1 MQRDFTSELKP
12 STPGGNILI
21 ELERA
26 RSSIPVDALSEFILG
41 KDWLQMQRRLLPLLT
56 DQKLLSKRTQM
67 NLSRPDRYLLG
78 LARAKLLRRMADQHH
93 WSDEE
98 YEMAKYLVD
107 DVSPYTLHTTMF
119 RQTLREQASDEQQQ
133 YWLPKHGRW
142 EVIGAYAQ
150 TEMGHGSNVRGIE
163 TEARWDPATKTFIL
177 HSPTLTSSKWWNGS
191 LGRTA
196 THAIVVAQLL
206 VPEKTAAKHSVEYER
221 LGPHHF
227 VVQVRDKVTHQPLD
241 GIVVGDIGPKYG
253 YAPMDN
259 AFMLFKHHRIP
270 HDAMLSRYAKLDP
283 DSSIYT
289 KPDAPNV
296 VYGSLTE
303 ARSRIVH
310 HARLVL
316 ARAVTVAVRYT
327 TIRRQFKDK
336 DDESEATET
345 SVIDYSTVQIR
356 IVPLLATVFALH
368 FTGQVMKETFLSN
381 RERIAQSDFSGMA
394 ELHSLS
400 SGLKSLC
407 TDLAAN
413 GIETCRRA
421 MGGHGY
427 GGYSGLVQLNADY
440 LSKPTV
446 EGDNWMITQ
455 QVARYLMKV
464 AKRITEMQGTKQ
476 DTRAEKLLEKYQVPQ
491 SGANFSIL
499 NDHSALADA
508 FEHRAARMT
517 FRVYEEKVKQGRSE
531 NEMLIK
537 MHQLSH
543 AYSYSILI
551 RNFHDQVTNL
561 QNFGQETINVMWDLY
576 TLFALFTMQN
586 NALEFIQT
594 ETVSLNQL
602 DEVPGRILELMR
614 RIRPHAVRL
623 VDVWALPDYLLDS
636 SLGRYDG
643 RVYED
648 MFHRAHDLN
657 PLNRITINPDY
668 KNPELVLGSGNGDTI
683 LAKL

>member
-1 MQRDFTSELKP
+1 
-12 STPGGNILI
+12 
-21 ELERA
+21 
-26 RSSIPVDALSEFILG
+26 
-41 KDWLQMQRRLLPLLT
+41 
-56 DQKLLSKRTQM
+56 
-67 NLSRPDRYLLG
+67 
-78 LARAKLLRRMADQHH
+78 
-93 WSDEE
+93 
-98 YEMAKYLVD
+98 
-107 DVSPYTLHTTMF
+107 
-119 RQTLREQASDEQQQ
+119 
-133 YWLPKHGRW
+133 
-142 EVIGAYAQ
+142 
-150 TEMGHGSNVRGIE
+150 
-163 TEARWDPATKTFIL
+163 
-177 HSPTLTSSKWWNGS
+177 
-191 LGRTA
+191 
-196 THAIVVAQLL
+196 
-206 VPEKTAAKHSVEYER
+206 
-221 LGPHHF
+221 
-227 VVQVRDKVTHQPLD
+227 
-241 GIVVGDIGPKYG
+241 
-253 YAPMDN
+253 
-259 AFMLFKHHRIP
+259 
-270 HDAMLSRYAKLDP
+270 MLSRYAKLDP
-283 DSSIYT
+283 ETGVYT
-289 KPDAPNV
+289 KPEAPNV

-303 ARSRIVH
+303 ARSRIVN

-336 DDESEATET
+336 DDHSEAPET

-356 IVPLLATVFALH
+356 ILPLLATVFALH

-381 RERIAQSDFSGMA
+381 RKRIAQNDFSGMA

-464 AKRITEMQGTKQ
+464 TKRITEKQGTKQ
-476 DTRAEKLLEKYQVPQ
+476 ETRAEKLLKKHQLPHN
-491 SGANFSIL
+491 GTGFNIL
-499 NDHSALADA
+499 EDHSALADA

-517 FRVYEEKVKQGRSE
+517 FQVYAERVKQGRSE

-543 AYSYSILI
+543 AYSYSILV
-551 RNFHDQVTNL
+551 RNFHDQITNL
-561 QNFGQETINVMWDLY
+561 QTFGQETINVLWDLY

-594 ETVSLNQL
+594 ETVSLDQL
-602 DEVPGRILELMR
+602 SAVRDRIFELMR

-623 VDVWALPDYLLDS
+623 VDVWALLDYLLDS

-657 PLNRITINPDY
+657 PLNRITVNPDY
-668 KNPELVLGSGNGDTI
+668 KNPELVLGSGDGNVI

>member
-1 MQRDFTSELKP
+1 MQTDFTSELKP
-12 STPGGNILI
+12 ASPGGSVLI
-21 ELERA
+21 EQERA

-41 KDWLQMQRRLLPLLT
+41 KQWLQMQRSLLPLLM

-78 LARAKLLRRMADQHH
+78 LARAKLLRRMADQYH

-163 TEARWDPATKTFIL
+163 TEARWDPATKSFNL
-177 HSPTLTSSKWWNGS
+177 HSPTLTASKWWNGS

-206 VPEKTAAKHSVEYER
+206 IPKKTAAKDPVEYDR

-259 AFMLFKHHRIP
+259 AIP

-283 DSSIYT
+283 ETSVYT
-289 KPDAPNV
+289 KPEAPNI

-303 ARSRIVH
+303 ARSRIVN

-336 DDESEATET
+336 DDHSEAPET

-356 IVPLLATVFALH
+356 ILPLLATVFALH

-381 RERIAQSDFSGMA
+381 RERIAQNDFSGMA

-464 AKRITEMQGTKQ
+464 AKRITEKRGTKQ
-476 DTRAEKLLEKYQVPQ
+476 ETRAEKLLEKYQLPHN
-491 SGANFSIL
+491 GTGFNIL
-499 NDHSALADA
+499 EDHSALADA
-508 FEHRAARMT
+508 FEHRAARMA
-517 FRVYEEKVKQGRSE
+517 FQVYAERVKQGRSE

-543 AYSYSILI
+543 VAYSYSILV
-551 RNFHDQVTNL
+551 RNFHNQITNL
-561 QNFGQETINVMWDLY
+561 QDFGQETINVLWDLY

-594 ETVSLNQL
+594 ETVSLDQL
-602 DEVPGRILELMR
+602 SAVRDRIFELMR

-657 PLNRITINPDY
+657 PLNRITVNPDY
-668 KNPELVLGSGNGDTI
+668 KNPELVLGSGDGNAI